1 MAKNP
6 NSAMKVPKVKAAK
19 VHAPKKVK
27 KVRPAAVSV
36 TRGGK
41 TRMVRP
47 KAVADQH

>member
-6 NSAMKVPKVKAAK
+6 NSAMKVAKVPKVR
-19 VHAPKKVK
+19 APKKVK

-36 TRGGK
+36 TRNGK